1 MKYLENKRVNTG
13 RQPEIDMAK
22 GVGIISMILIHA
34 FQECA
39 PKSEGILRTTPA
51 VYNGLFG
58 AGVFIVCTGIGM
70 RYSRHQ
76 EPKDYAAR
84 GIALLTIAQ
93 LVNLLRNALPAL
105 AAFRLTGERV
115 FIPLMLDVFNSDIL
129 SFFGL
134 SFLLM
139 ALLKRLKLR
148 DGTILAIGLAMNL
161 LTTLLA
167 SVMRSPEAY
176 WPHRIQSLFFLTD
189 DALFP
194 LGIHF
199 VMVAFGYLIGGIYPY
214 IADKDRMANRVLL
227 SCIPISVIY
236 ITLRMNVPF
245 PLMPP
250 YILEEEPTVGLD
262 SAVLCLNTLILLG
275 IMYKISRL
283 TGGRVPAF
291 ISHLSKHINSY
302 YCVSEVLIGVTMV
315 TLLAARGEL
324 MRGQWMPFLFGLLVI
339 AVCYFCIE
347 FNERH
352 LHFTIAGLQGSRRMV
367 VYAAIWIASLS
378 LAFYGLS
385 KVTDP
390 SELISHF
397 AW

>member
-34 FQECA
+34 FQGCA
-39 PKSEGILRTTPA
+39 PESEGILRTTPA

-214 IADKDRMANRVLL
+214 TRIRTAWQ
-227 SCIPISVIY
+227 
-236 ITLRMNVPF
+236 
-245 PLMPP
+245 
-250 YILEEEPTVGLD
+250 
-262 SAVLCLNTLILLG
+262 
-275 IMYKISRL
+275 
-283 TGGRVPAF
+283 TG
-291 ISHLSKHINSY
+291 
-302 YCVSEVLIGVTMV
+302 
-315 TLLAARGEL
+315 
-324 MRGQWMPFLFGLLVI
+324 
-339 AVCYFCIE
+339 FC
-347 FNERH
+347 
-352 LHFTIAGLQGSRRMV
+352 
-367 VYAAIWIASLS
+367 
-378 LAFYGLS
+378 
-385 KVTDP
+385 
-390 SELISHF
+390 
-397 AW
+397 

>member
-39 PKSEGILRTTPA
+39 PESEGILRTIPA

-262 SAVLCLNTLILLG
+262 SAVLCLNTLIL
-275 IMYKISRL
+275 R
-283 TGGRVPAF
+283 
-291 ISHLSKHINSY
+291 
-302 YCVSEVLIGVTMV
+302 
-315 TLLAARGEL
+315 
-324 MRGQWMPFLFGLLVI
+324 
-339 AVCYFCIE
+339 
-347 FNERH
+347 
-352 LHFTIAGLQGSRRMV
+352 
-367 VYAAIWIASLS
+367 ASCTR
-378 LAFYGLS
+378 FP
-385 KVTDP
+385 V
-390 SELISHF
+390 
-397 AW
+397 

>member
-39 PKSEGILRTTPA
+39 PESEGILRTIPA

-58 AGVFIVCTGIGM
+58 AGVFIVCTGIEM

-262 SAVLCLNTLILLG
+262 SAVLCLNTLIL
-275 IMYKISRL
+275 R
-283 TGGRVPAF
+283 
-291 ISHLSKHINSY
+291 
-302 YCVSEVLIGVTMV
+302 
-315 TLLAARGEL
+315 
-324 MRGQWMPFLFGLLVI
+324 
-339 AVCYFCIE
+339 
-347 FNERH
+347 
-352 LHFTIAGLQGSRRMV
+352 
-367 VYAAIWIASLS
+367 ASCTR
-378 LAFYGLS
+378 FP
-385 KVTDP
+385 V
-390 SELISHF
+390 
-397 AW
+397 

>member
-1 MKYLENKRVNTG
+1 MKYLENKKVNTG
-13 RQPEIDMAK
+13 RQPEFDLLK
-22 GVGIISMILIHA
+22 GIGILMMILDHT
-34 FQECA
+34 FRGCA
-39 PKSEGILRTTPA
+39 PESQGILWSIIALSPA
-51 VYNGLFG
+51 LFG
-58 AGVFIVCTGIGM
+58 LGIFIICAGIGM
-70 RYSRHQ
+70 RYSRRQ
-76 EPKDYAAR
+76 APRDNAIR

-93 LVNLLRNALPAL
+93 LVNLLRSGLPAL

-390 SELISHF
+390 AELISHL

>member
-1 MKYLENKRVNTG
+1 MKYLENNKVNTG

-39 PKSEGILRTTPA
+39 PESEGMLRTIPA

-148 DGTILAIGLAMNL
+148 DGTILAI
-161 LTTLLA
+161 
-167 SVMRSPEAY
+167 
-176 WPHRIQSLFFLTD
+176 
-189 DALFP
+189 ALFP